1 MKLPFLG
8 PKLLDIS
15 SFPVAQFIVC
25 SPAAGLISFRFPL
38 FICEMGVEL
47 HLQSW
52 GEEKMKLFGPMGKSL
67 SSGAYSG
74 SWIQPT
80 LVLGFL
86 IANNRVHYSWFKQ
99 RGNLLQVVGQLTEFL
114 EGPRNEA

>member
-1 MKLPFLG
+1 
-8 PKLLDIS
+8 
-15 SFPVAQFIVC
+15 
-25 SPAAGLISFRFPL
+25 
-38 FICEMGVEL
+38 MGVEL